1 MCVWSVSST
10 SCVDV
15 ADRYHATAVL
25 VAVPSADSSF
35 IRRVDELAAECR
47 LELFV
52 LPPVENLMGAVGLAD
67 IRPVSHAD
75 LLGRH
80 PAEIDPEAIAGYI
93 SGRRVLV
100 TGAGGSIGSELC
112 RQIVRF
118 EPAALLMLD
127 RDENGLH
134 STQLS
139 IEGRAMLENPNM
151 IVADIRDAARLDEV
165 FSQHRPEIVFHAAAL
180 KHLPLLE
187 SHPSEGWKTNVCG
200 TLNLL
205 DAAERH
211 DVERF
216 VNVST
221 DKAANPTS
229 VLGWTK
235 RITERLTAHTA
246 RTTDI
251 NCVSVRFGNVLGSN
265 GSVLK
270 SFEAQSA
277 NGGPL
282 TVTHPDITRYFMTIE
297 EASRLIVH
305 AGAIG
310 EPGEVMI
317 LDMGEPVKILDV
329 AQRFADQH
337 TPPLGIVFTGLRRN
351 EKLHEDLISAAELGV
366 VKSHDLITHVDVP
379 PLAADQFDVR
389 RRGVADRRDAGDRRD
404 RLRAR
409 PVLTVRRSPARSA
422 VAGNLRRGAQSVLSI
437 RLDHRDPCRARPHLP
452 QLARRRRRR
461 APGVVAGVR
470 QRLGG
475 AGGARARCVRGR
487 AGGVHRVARARW
499 RSPAARRRC
508 IWRCWCWACEPGD
521 EVYVSSFTFAAS
533 ANAVV
538 YTGARP
544 RFIDSDTSS
553 WNMSPALLADE
564 LTAAAFEGRL
574 PKAVVVVDLYGQ
586 CADYDEIVTIC
597 DGYGIPVIEDAAE
610 AVGATY
616 RGRPAGTLGAI
627 GLFSFNGN
635 KIMTTSGGGALL
647 SPDLDT
653 ADRVRYL
660 ATQARQPTVHYEHT
674 DVGFNYRLSNL
685 LAAIG
690 RAQLARIPAMS
701 ARRLAINGFYRERL
715 ADLAG
720 LAFMPIA
727 PWGGWNGWLTC
738 VTFDDPAVRDAVQ
751 AELEAAE
758 IESRPLWKPMHLQP
772 VFADAPARVDG
783 TSQHLFEHGLCLPSG
798 SVLTDAQVER
808 VAALAA
814 A

>member
-1 MCVWSVSST
+1 MVRLARAHLPAVHFALDGALWVIAIPLGVWMRYDFGTSHITTDLLPAILLTLVLQGVIGVALGQYRRKWRYGSFDEVRMIALTAIAVGVISSVALWWNLAIPRSVPMLAAAITLLGQVAVRSAWRTYVEHQRRPSGPDVQRLVVIGAGEAATQIVRSLRVTST
-10 SCVDV
+10 SPYVPVALLDDDHAKRNLRISGVRVVGEIAQLCEV
-15 ADRYHATAVL
+15 ADRFHATAVL
-25 VAVPSADSSF
+25 IAIPSADSSF
-35 IRRVDELAAECR
+35 IRRVDELAGVCE

-93 SGRRVLV
+93 TGRRVLV

-139 IEGRAMLENPNM
+139 IEGRAMLEDPNM

-165 FSQHRPEIVFHAAAL
+165 FSQHRPQIVFHAAAL

-235 RITERLTAHTA
+235 RITERLTAHA
-246 RTTDI
+246 AHKTDI

-265 GSVLK
+265 GSVLRA
-270 SFEAQSA
+270 FEAQSA

-379 PLAADQFDVR
+379 PLAPTSSMY
-389 RRGVADRRDAGDRRD
+389 G
-404 RLRAR
+404 
-409 PVLTVRRSPARSA
+409 
-422 VAGNLRRGAQSVLSI
+422 
-437 RLDHRDPCRARPHLP
+437 
-452 QLARRRRRR
+452 
-461 APGVVAGVR
+461 GVVS
-470 QRLGG
+470 L
-475 AGGARARCVRGR
+475 
-487 AGGVHRVARARW
+487 
-499 RSPAARRRC
+499 
-508 IWRCWCWACEPGD
+508 
-521 EVYVSSFTFAAS
+521 
-533 ANAVV
+533 
-538 YTGARP
+538 
-544 RFIDSDTSS
+544 
-553 WNMSPALLADE
+553 
-564 LTAAAFEGRL
+564 
-574 PKAVVVVDLYGQ
+574 
-586 CADYDEIVTIC
+586 
-597 DGYGIPVIEDAAE
+597 IEEMQAIAE
-610 AVGATY
+610 
-616 RGRPAGTLGAI
+616 
-627 GLFSFNGN
+627 
-635 KIMTTSGGGALL
+635 
-647 SPDLDT
+647 
-653 ADRVRYL
+653 
-660 ATQARQPTVHYEHT
+660 
-674 DVGFNYRLSNL
+674 
-685 LAAIG
+685 
-690 RAQLARIPAMS
+690 
-701 ARRLAINGFYRERL
+701 
-715 ADLAG
+715 
-720 LAFMPIA
+720 
-727 PWGGWNGWLTC
+727 
-738 VTFDDPAVRDAVQ
+738 
-751 AELEAAE
+751 
-758 IESRPLWKPMHLQP
+758 
-772 VFADAPARVDG
+772 
-783 TSQHLFEHGLCLPSG
+783 SG
-798 SVLTDAQVER
+798 SEL
-808 VAALAA
+808 ALS
-814 A
+814 